1 MNCGRP
7 GFPVLHHFL
16 KLAQIHVQSQWCHP
30 TISSSVIVFSSC
42 LQSFTA
48 SGSFPMSRLFASG
61 GQNIGAS
68 ASVFLM
74 NIQDWFP
81 LGFTSLISS
90 QSKGLSRAFSNT
102 TVQKHKFFGVQAR
115 ISMVGGIFLMAE
127 GPGIIIVSFNRYC
140 HNQVFQE
147 FVLDF
152 TITSNMGCNYCIFS
166 KCFVILLQSTRN
178 SMSFYAYLLHLPPT
192 NIF

>member
-1 MNCGRP
+1 MLSHVRLLMNCGRP

-166 KCFVILLQSTRN
+166 KCFVILL
-178 SMSFYAYLLHLPPT
+178 
-192 NIF
+192 